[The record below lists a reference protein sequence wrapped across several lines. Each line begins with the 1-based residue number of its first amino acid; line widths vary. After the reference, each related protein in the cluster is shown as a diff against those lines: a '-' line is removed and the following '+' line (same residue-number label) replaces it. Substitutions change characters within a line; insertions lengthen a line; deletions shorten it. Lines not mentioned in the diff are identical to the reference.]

1 MTVLAAPPKVL
12 TMDEYEAEW
21 KPRGWQIIII
31 GPTSTWRQDWGEWE
45 AIRDIVQNALDECE
59 YYTHGYDEEGLYIRD
74 VGKGIAVAD
83 FLLGPPKL
91 KPDYARGKF
100 GEGMKIAALALLR
113 LGYSVRVETRD
124 RALWIVFLEQKVNG
138 HAQTLAALWKPNGRR
153 HGTSFHIIGYRDTAF
168 EDRFAVNLPRKSII
182 AEGPSLLNQPIR
194 RFNQLIKQ
202 DLPPAEK
209 DFPEM
214 VQAVGATFAGQSR
227 IYARDIYM
235 REINSPYS
243 YNLWSFDMAP
253 DRHGPK
259 NEPDLWVDVG
269 RLWSCVTKVEHLQVF
284 LQMVKQPPVIE
295 TEESHNVNMG
305 SWDMGREPVTGKDYA
320 DFVRENASVW
330 REAWIKVMGENAVI
344 RTDARWDGMVKHLGY
359 ESVTVQSYVRD
370 TLARAINTDRDLIKT
385 SQERLREV
393 EVIPDEK
400 LEHRYR
406 AHLNL
411 ARAITKKVFTY
422 SPPSGVH
429 VAVIPPAS
437 DRVRTA
443 GMYSTAVGEVYISLE
458 MMGRA
463 RSMID
468 TLVHE
473 LAHHRQYRTMGEAED
488 LTPAHAESMT
498 YIASEVVRI
507 IAGGELDD
515 LIKEVTW

>member
-1 MTVLAAPPKVL
+1 MTVIATPPKVL

-21 KPRGWQIIII
+21 KPQGWQIIII
-31 GPTSTWRQDWGEWE
+31 GPTSTWRQEWGEWE

-59 YYTHGYDEEGLYIRD
+59 YYTYGYDGEGLYIRD
-74 VGKGIAVAD
+74 
-83 FLLGPPKL
+83 
-91 KPDYARGKF
+91 
-100 GEGMKIAALALLR
+100 ALALLR
-113 LGYSVRVETRD
+113 LGYSVRVETGGRV
-124 RALWIVFLEQKVNG
+124 LWIVFLEQKVNG

-153 HGTSFHIIGYRDTAF
+153 HGTSFHAF
-168 EDRFAVNLPRKSII
+168 EDRFAVNVPRKSII
-182 AEGPSLLNQPIR
+182 AEGPSLLSQPIR
-194 RFNQLIKQ
+194 RFNQLIQHK
-202 DLPPAEK
+202 LPPAEK

-214 VQAVGATFAGQSR
+214 VQAVGATFTGQSR
-227 IYARDIYM
+227 LYARDIYM

-284 LQMVKQPPVIE
+284 LKMVRQPPVIE
-295 TEESHNVNMG
+295 TEESHNANMG

-320 DFVRENASVW
+320 DFVRENAAVW
-330 REAWIKVMGENAVI
+330 REAWRKAIGENAVI

-359 ESVTVQSYVRD
+359 ESVSLQSYVRD
-370 TLARAINTDRDLIKT
+370 TLARAINTDRELIKA

-393 EVIPDEK
+393 EVIPDDK
-400 LEHRYR
+400 LETRYR

-411 ARAITKKVFTY
+411 ARAITRKVFTY

-429 VAVIPPAS
+429 AAVIPPAS

-473 LAHHRQYRTMGEAED
+473 LAHHRQYRTTGEAAD

-498 YIASEVVRI
+498 YIAAEVVRI
-507 IAGGELDD
+507 IAGGDLDD
-515 LIKEVTW
+515 LLEEVVW